1 MSKLK
6 YLLIVIS
13 FCLTGCNLL
22 IKDEPQTG
30 IDYVPLEYTVLSIKY
45 IKNIESTKT
54 VTHLTHVD
62 NSNYKLSI
70 YAPVTNASKVS
81 VKNIKINDN
90 EIYIELNGSSN
101 RSRTLSRPYIEVMIT
116 GINPYNEQNYTAKVI
131 SNYNIIKN
139 NLSESDVLKIIT
151 PLKSDP
157 DEPILLSNLIK
168 NYNGLYWNINLL
180 MLDSDNTILLHK
192 IVIND
197 KTKKIEQNTKIN
209 ISQKIAYG
217 KVLCDAEN
225 NSFYFVNGENL
236 FLYDLTQNYP
246 KDLNLKVKNMI
257 SFAFDET
264 QNKLYIL
271 NESGGI
277 EVIKKDEI
285 IKQIHPETDE
295 KILDLKAFN
304 NKLVLLTENSNLYLY
319 ENEKSEKILQINK
332 DIFNF
337 DFNSEIVYWSGSD
350 LFNSKIFKLSKS
362 QNPVFI
368 DKGASPIILN
378 DKIYYIKN
386 SESTSTIVSY
396 NLKTGLSLDVCS
408 SEKLKF
414 VSKNKNSILFME
426 TKNSK
431 SKIYELKD
439 DIYKYVIPIQD
450 GVVYS
455 NFGDG
460 IYILN
465 QNDTIF
471 KLDLNKYLNAID

>member
-13 FCLTGCNLL
+13 FCLAGCNLL
-22 IKDEPQTG
+22 INDEPQTS
-30 IDYVPLEYTVLSIKY
+30 IDYVPLEYTVLSTKY
-45 IKNIESTKT
+45 IKNIESTNT

-101 RSRTLSRPYIEVMIT
+101 RSRTLSRPYIEIMIT
-116 GINPYNEQNYTAKVI
+116 GINPYNEQNYTTKVI
-131 SNYNIIKN
+131 SNYNIVKN

-151 PLKSDP
+151 PLKTDP
-157 DEPILLSNLIK
+157 DEQILLSNLIK

-180 MLDSDNTILLHK
+180 MLDSNNTILLHK

-217 KVLCDAEN
+217 NVLCNAEN
-225 NSFYFVNGENL
+225 NSFYFINGENL
-236 FLYDLTQNYP
+236 FLYDLEQNYP

-271 NESGGI
+271 NKSGGI

-285 IKQIHPETDE
+285 IKQIHPNTNE
-295 KILDLKAFN
+295 KIIDLKASD

-319 ENEKSEKILQINK
+319 ENDSLKKILQINK
-332 DIFNF
+332 DIFSF
-337 DFNSEIVYWSGSD
+337 DFNNEIVYWVGSD

-362 QNPVFI
+362 KNPVFI
-368 DKGASPIILN
+368 DKGTNPIILN

-386 SESTSTIVSY
+386 SEGTSTIVSY
-396 NLKTGLSLDVCS
+396 NLKTGLSLEVCS
-408 SEKLKF
+408 SEKLEF

-431 SKIYELKD
+431 SKIYELKN

-455 NFGDG
+455 NFEDN

-471 KLDLNKYLNAID
+471 KLDLNKYLNTID

>member
-1 MSKLK
+1 
-6 YLLIVIS
+6 
-13 FCLTGCNLL
+13 
-22 IKDEPQTG
+22 
-30 IDYVPLEYTVLSIKY
+30 
-45 IKNIESTKT
+45 
-54 VTHLTHVD
+54 
-62 NSNYKLSI
+62 
-70 YAPVTNASKVS
+70 
-81 VKNIKINDN
+81 
-90 EIYIELNGSSN
+90 
-101 RSRTLSRPYIEVMIT
+101 MIT

-304 NKLVLLTENSNLYLY
+304 NKLVLLTESSNLYLY